1 MFATIDC
8 ACYMGNQKIKYI
20 EIPVEPRGL
29 DETWQLLSRLFLST
43 GVEREAGILR
53 TGAGIKSL

>member
-1 MFATIDC
+1 
-8 ACYMGNQKIKYI
+8 MGNQKIKYI

>member
-1 MFATIDC
+1 MLLGAIL
-8 ACYMGNQKIKYI
+8 KIGYI
-20 EIPVEPRGL
+20 EISDEPREP

-43 GVEREAGILR
+43 GVVKVGIPR